1 MSTFVKLILLCLVLL
16 GPGVSA
22 SACTL
27 AFASGF
33 QVPEGRIAGLELT
46 LRHGA
51 VTSVKDVPI
60 GWRLVIDNDPSWNM
74 TVSGQAIVGAAFLP
88 PATVPAL
95 SFMIVPEPGHACSAL
110 MAPGSLKLKL
120 RIYRAD
126 KLRDVVVPPSSLML
140 TE

>member
-1 MSTFVKLILLCLVLL
+1 MSGFVRLIIPCLVLL
-16 GPGVSA
+16 GSGVSA
-22 SACTL
+22 AACTL

-33 QVPEGRIAGLELT
+33 RAPEGRIAGIELA
-46 LRHGA
+46 LSHGA
-51 VTSVKDVPI
+51 VASVGEVPA

-95 SFMIVPEPGHACSAL
+95 SFMIVPEPGHACSAPV
-110 MAPGSLKLKL
+110 APDSLKLKL

-126 KLRDVVVPPSSLML
+126 KLRDVVVPASSLVL